1 MSLGVLGLNMLHQ
14 KMCCSS
20 MHYALLYATQVG
32 QRGVCWATLWGRGK
46 FISLLNRIESSVKA
60 FWTANGAGRW
70 KKLKFGW
77 TEMDLNDFQ
86 SPRFSKNKE

>member
-1 MSLGVLGLNMLHQ
+1 MSVQ
-14 KMCCSS
+14 
-20 MHYALLYATQVG
+20 
-32 QRGVCWATLWGRGK
+32 LWGQGK

-77 TEMDLNDFQ
+77 TEMDLNAWSYHLGARIQ
-86 SPRFSKNKE
+86 GPAQAQLLQIEK

>member
-1 MSLGVLGLNMLHQ
+1 MIVFCHQ
-14 KMCCSS
+14 IK
-20 MHYALLYATQVG
+20 HVAL
-32 QRGVCWATLWGRGK
+32 WSRGK